1 MKKSRKGELE
11 SPTIHW
17 KGDKNEPTIV
27 LAHGAGAGQSS
38 SFMQD
43 FANGLAA
50 RAIRAG
56 LFDFPYMV
64 EMAHTS
70 RRRPPSPTPVL
81 TACWKAV
88 IAQLGPDRLVIGGKS
103 LGGRMASLVADE
115 CGVKGLVCLGFPFHA
130 PGRLPGD
137 RINHLGVLATP
148 TLICQGERDPFGNEA
163 DVAGYTLA
171 DSIRLLWLP
180 DGDHG
185 FKPRRR
191 SGVTARQNMDTA
203 LDTVAAFV
211 RELAP

>member
-1 MKKSRKGELE
+1 MTKSPNDDWE
-11 SPTIHW
+11 SPAIHW

-27 LAHGAGAGQSS
+27 LAHGAGAGHAS

-56 LFDFPYMV
+56 LFDFPYMA
-64 EMAHTS
+64 EMERTG
-70 RRRPPSPTPVL
+70 RRRPPNPTRVL
-81 TACWKAV
+81 TACWKTV
-88 IAQLGPDRLVIGGKS
+88 IAQVDPDRLVIGGKS
-103 LGGRMASLVADE
+103 MGGRMASLIADE
-115 CGVKGLVCLGFPFHA
+115 CGVNGLVCLGFPFHA
-130 PGRLPGD
+130 PGRSPGD
-137 RINHLGVLATP
+137 RINHLGTLATT

-185 FKPRRR
+185 FKPRRA
-191 SGVTARQNMDTA
+191 SGVALRQNMDTA
-203 LDTVAAFV
+203 LDAVAAFV
-211 RELAP
+211 REVAP